1 MNIQTQLQ
9 LKRTDFFSADV
20 RSKVNGLLSELIFL
34 FGAVVLSFLF
44 SHYEVQLLLYQA
56 PSVYADYSYL
66 FFAGVLAFGSLIWG
80 RIIDLYDDI
89 ITLGIS
95 FPCLFMGLT
104 VLFFELSIH
113 VYLFG
118 MFLIIFGISS
128 FLPFYIRR
136 LAFSYSKDVFLSS
149 FAKKMALL
157 SVVVY
162 VTIFSAKADI
172 FMEYYHPTFL
182 AFASITF
189 ILFIFSSLYL
199 KENLSK
205 AYFEPHTN
213 FVVPIKEV
221 IDLHKPFFPLVRSIL
236 VNPMIFSYMF
246 MMAFPLSGIL
256 CFFMIS
262 PYILSENKYIYEE
275 YILISGF
282 VCFFFSVSSL
292 ITSYFHQ
299 KFSPDVLIRAGNL
312 LIVLASFL
320 FINIVAKSYFS
331 HFAFTFPLLIWA
343 YSMGMSYAT
352 SLTVAIS
359 YTQRS
364 TGLLIGL
371 TTVAQY
377 LLTIFYYSFVIV
389 FHQDYRFT
397 LAATLILIAMH
408 GSWIYYSMV
417 VSRLKP

>member
-1 MNIQTQLQ
+1 MNIQAQLQ

-20 RSKVNGLLSELIFL
+20 RARVNRLLPELIFL
-34 FGAVVLSFLF
+34 FGSIVLSFLF
-44 SHYEVQLLLYQA
+44 SHFEAQLFLYQA
-56 PSVYADYSYL
+56 PSVYSDFSYL
-66 FFAGVLAFGSLIWG
+66 FFTGVLAVGSLIWG
-80 RIIDLYDDI
+80 RILDLYDDVF
-89 ITLGIS
+89 TLGAS
-95 FPCLFMGLT
+95 FPCLFTGLM

-118 MFLIIFGISS
+118 MFLIILGISS

-136 LAFSYSKDVFLSS
+136 LAFFYPKDAFLSL
-149 FAKKMALL
+149 FAKKLALL
-157 SVVVY
+157 SIVVY
-162 VTIFSAKADI
+162 ITIFVAKADL

-182 AFASITF
+182 AFGSVTVL
-189 ILFIFSSLYL
+189 LFLFMSLYL
-199 KENLSK
+199 KDNINK
-205 AYFEPHTN
+205 VYFEPHTN
-213 FVVPIKEV
+213 FVVPMKEV
-221 IDLHKPFFPLVRSIL
+221 IDIHKSFFPLIKSIL
-236 VNPMIFSYMF
+236 SNPMIFSYMF
-246 MMAFPLSGIL
+246 MMSFPLSGIL

-275 YILISGF
+275 YILVSGF
-282 VCFFFSVSSL
+282 VCFFFSVSSM
-292 ITSYFHQ
+292 ITSYCHQ

-320 FINIVAKSYFS
+320 FINIMAKSYFS
-331 HFAFTFPLLIWA
+331 HFAFAFPLLIWA

-359 YTQRS
+359 YAQRS

-371 TTVAQY
+371 TTVAQF
-377 LLTIFYYSFVIV
+377 LITIFYYSFVIV

>member
-20 RSKVNGLLSELIFL
+20 RARVNHLLPGFIFL
-34 FGAVVLSFLF
+34 FGSIVLSFLL
-44 SHYEVQLLLYQA
+44 SHFEAQLFLYQA
-56 PSVYADYSYL
+56 PSVYSDFSYL
-66 FFAGVLAFGSLIWG
+66 FFTGVLALGSLIWG
-80 RIIDLYDDI
+80 RVLDLYDDVF
-89 ITLGIS
+89 TLGIS
-95 FPCLFMGLT
+95 FPCLFVGLT

-118 MFLIIFGISS
+118 MFLIIFGVSS

-136 LAFSYSKDVFLSS
+136 LAFSHPKDIFLSL
-149 FAKKMALL
+149 FAKRLALL
-157 SVVVY
+157 SIVVY
-162 VTIFSAKADI
+162 VTIFIAKAEL

-182 AFASITF
+182 TFGSITL
-189 ILFIFSSLYL
+189 ILFLLMSLYL
-199 KENLSK
+199 KENINK
-205 AYFEPHTN
+205 TYFEPHTN
-213 FVVPIKEV
+213 FVVPMKEV
-221 IDLHKPFFPLVRSIL
+221 IDVHKPFFSLIKSIL
-236 VNPMIFSYMF
+236 NDPMIFSYMF
-246 MMAFPLSGIL
+246 MMSFPLSGIL

-282 VCFFFSVSSL
+282 VCLFFCVSSF

-320 FINIVAKSYFS
+320 FINIMAKSYFS
-331 HFAFTFPLLIWA
+331 HFAFAFPLLIWA

-359 YTQRS
+359 YAQKS

-371 TTVAQY
+371 TTFAQF
-377 LLTIFYYSFVIV
+377 LITIFYYSFVII